1 KWNRD
6 ARRPTGVPWG
16 ELDFQPG
23 ADKHGVRKIRAEDAG
38 FAGVSESQSEIAGSA
53 TQIQNHSIG
62 AFKDRSKALRSPSA
76 PQPIQLERQ
85 QMVQQIVTRR
95 DLREHVAYFSLCDRI
110 ARGALRTI
118 SLYLISG
125 STHFSILTCP

>member
-1 KWNRD
+1 TRFVISKVAEAESASHQIKGSIRERQAESVGFEKWNRD

-62 AFKDRSKALRSPSA
+62 AFKDRSKALRDRKS
-76 PQPIQLERQ
+76 
-85 QMVQQIVTRR
+85 TRLNSSH
-95 DLREHVAYFSLCDRI
+95 DQ
-110 ARGALRTI
+110 
-118 SLYLISG
+118 
-125 STHFSILTCP
+125 